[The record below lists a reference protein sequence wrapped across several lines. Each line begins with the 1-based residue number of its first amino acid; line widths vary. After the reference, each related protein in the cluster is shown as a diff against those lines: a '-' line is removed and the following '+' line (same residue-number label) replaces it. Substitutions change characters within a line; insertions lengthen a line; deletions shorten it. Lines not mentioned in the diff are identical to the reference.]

1 MQPACPALSFSQSLL
16 YPKSGTVVSL
26 LYPKS
31 GTVVRYSQRINSSEA
46 DYEELK
52 LVHIYLQAQ
61 TSI

>member
-1 MQPACPALSFSQSLL
+1 MQPAYPALSFSQ
-16 YPKSGTVVSL
+16 SL